1 MKKWIRLGVFIAV
14 AISLVLAFSGC
25 NAVSDALGLT
35 GTAKIAITDSPVD
48 ATNVAGVYIKVD
60 SVEFHRSDMAKDEF
74 EEMPGFEGPKT
85 YNLMDLTNG
94 NSDMVGDL
102 TLTAGQYTQIR
113 FILDM
118 PEVGKQAPSTPGCY
132 IEFTDGTTAPLF
144 VPSGSKS
151 GFKFTGSFN
160 VPINGSVDITVD
172 FDVRKSLVKRADGTY
187 ILKPTTMHR
196 LVVNDQAGD
205 IKGTITNYIP
215 SATGDYLV
223 IYAYTDGT
231 WKDTEDDTPAV
242 DETRFPNAVTSC
254 KVYTDETTGDLMYKL
269 SYLAA
274 GVYDLAVAEYDSTGA
289 YVATKGFVPDVKVES
304 KTKTIENVDMGTIL
318 TVLP

>member
-1 MKKWIRLGVFIAV
+1 MKRWIKLGIYVGIAV
-14 AISLVLAFSGC
+14 SLVFAFSGC
-25 NAVSDALGLT
+25 NAVSSVLGLS

-48 ATNVAGVYIKVD
+48 ASNVKGVYIKVD

-74 EEMPGFEGPKT
+74 EEMPGFVGPKV

-102 TLTAGQYTQIR
+102 TLTAGRYTQIR
-113 FILDM
+113 FMLDM
-118 PEVGKQAPSTPGCY
+118 PEVGKQAPATPGCY
-132 IEFTDGTTAPLF
+132 IEFSDGTTEPLF

-151 GFKFTGSFN
+151 GFKFTGSFD

-172 FDVRKSLVKRADGTY
+172 FDVRKSLVKRSDGTY

-196 LVVNDQAGD
+196 IVVNDQSGD
-205 IKGTITNYIP
+205 IKGTVVNYTP
-215 SATGDYLV
+215 SATGDYLI
-223 IYAYTDGT
+223 IYAYEDGT
-231 WKDTEDDTPAV
+231 WNDTEDDPPAV

-254 KVYTDETTGDLMYKL
+254 KIFTDETTGDLMYKL
-269 SYLAA
+269 SFLAV

-289 YVATKGFVPDVKVES
+289 YVTTKGFVGDVKVES
-304 KTKTIENVDMGTIL
+304 KTKTVENIDMAT
-318 TVLP
+318 LPTTLP